1 MGPPGKGVLNKVVL
15 VICVGTRKVVVRAS
29 QGLRF
34 NMWCL
39 TEPIGGAVEANHN
52 VKRNIMPVHFIRI
65 VVLEVRMKTHKKK
78 NMNIPVH
85 LKTVGRIFN
94 TATEAHFLIQNYL
107 ISFLRKIAV

>member
-1 MGPPGKGVLNKVVL
+1 MWMGPPGKGVLNKVVL

-78 NMNIPVH
+78 IRR
-85 LKTVGRIFN
+85 LGRIFN
-94 TATEAHFLIQNYL
+94 TDAEAHFFIQNYL
-107 ISFLRKIAV
+107 ISFLRKIAA